1 MAKKAEMRSNSM
13 PAQTKTAAILPRGWI
28 VLGMALASWLVVAA
42 MWTAMSQTLDLVAA
56 AV

>member
-1 MAKKAEMRSNSM
+1 MAKEAEMRSNAM
-13 PAQTKTAAILPRGWI
+13 QAQTKAAVLPRGWI

-42 MWTAMSQTLDLVAA
+42 MWTGMSQIFDLVVA

>member
-1 MAKKAEMRSNSM
+1 MAKEAEMRSTAM
-13 PAQTKTAAILPRGWI
+13 PAQTKTVSLPRGWI

-42 MWTAMSQTLDLVAA
+42 MLTGMSQIFDLVAA

>member
-13 PAQTKTAAILPRGWI
+13 PAQTKTAILPRGWI